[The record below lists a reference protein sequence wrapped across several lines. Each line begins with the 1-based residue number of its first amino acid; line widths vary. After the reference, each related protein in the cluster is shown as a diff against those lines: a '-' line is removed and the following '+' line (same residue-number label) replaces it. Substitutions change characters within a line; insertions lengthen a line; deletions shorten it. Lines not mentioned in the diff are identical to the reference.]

1 MVDLHTHSTHSDGTY
16 SPEELINLAK
26 KIGLKG
32 LALTDHDTIS
42 GLKEAFEYANQVNLP
57 FLCGI
62 EISIKYEKNGHF
74 HLLGYFLS
82 PEIPELDSV
91 LQKLKEARKNRN
103 KKLIE
108 KLQNIGIDITYEEL
122 LNLGK
127 GEIGR
132 PHIANLLVKKKVVK
146 NVQEAFDKYLK
157 KGAIA
162 YVPKA
167 LLTPEEGIAIITK
180 AKGIP
185 VLAHPISLS
194 LSEEE
199 LFDYL
204 KYLKD
209 LGLKGV
215 EAYYSEHTREFT
227 NFLLDC
233 AKKLNLCVT
242 GGSDFHGENK
252 PDIKLGTGFGNLRVP
267 EECFTNLVN
276 MLQSL

>member
-185 VLAHPISLS
+185 VLAHPISLA
-194 LSEEE
+194 LPEEE

>member
-185 VLAHPISLS
+185 VLAHPISLA

>member
-146 NVQEAFDKYLK
+146 NVQEAFEKYLK

-185 VLAHPISLS
+185 VLAHPVSLS

>member
-185 VLAHPISLS
+185 VLAHPISLA
-194 LSEEE
+194 LPEEE

-215 EAYYSEHTREFT
+215 EAYYSEHTKEFT